1 MAGKL
6 GVLTLNLVARIGQ
19 FVEPMK
25 NAERQTETS
34 ASNMARDFEEA
45 DKGISMS
52 AKNIGLSLAGVAA
65 SYVSIDRLINT
76 QRTFDKLNAGL
87 ITATGSAEGAAAAFD
102 SLQKFAKETPYGLE
116 QSVGAFIKLT
126 NLGLKPSEAALTSY
140 GNTAAAMG
148 KDLDQ
153 MIEAVADATTGEFER
168 LKEFGIKA
176 SQENGKVSLTFKGQT
191 TTIRNNA
198 KEIEKYLLNLGD
210 VDFAGAME
218 NRMKT
223 LDGSIANLEDTIDG
237 LFLKVSQ
244 SGIGDAIKAG
254 VDGASESLETL
265 GDNLDTVG
273 DIALVVGAIFAGRYA
288 SSMVGSIQK
297 TVAASIEQKQ
307 ALVAEQ
313 AESVKLLGVQ
323 AQRARQNVALALTE
337 VNLARA
343 DFNNATT
350 AAARAAATQ
359 RLTAANIALAISEKQ
374 ASIAT
379 TAYTAATG
387 AATVATSRLA
397 ATKALLLGLTG
408 GWVGLGITVASVAAG
423 YLMMRDGADDSTKS
437 LRENNESVDD
447 AIKKY
452 KELDEVKRRAQ
463 LVSEKNTLQ
472 DLAKEYDEVNSKLIT
487 ATYSFSRHNDMT
499 SEQSKQVNA
508 LIAEYKKTGDID
520 QFSGK
525 INALNFISQTSKDR
539 FNTLGGSVKDAG
551 NEFKNQKSFVDQM
564 APAVKGVGD
573 QAKQTAGE
581 VAGLSAEI
589 QKLLNLNTEGASKS
603 NYLNELVKRNID
615 PKLAEM
621 MYEARKASNIA
632 GTSERLNAKVLNSVL
647 DRWKA
652 DQGLNKTLEERAKIE
667 ERNKKLVEA
676 QGNAMKVNALV
687 ASNAAKANYAALESA
702 KGLPKGLLSA
712 VNMTESPNSNTARSS
727 AGARGAFQFM
737 PKTAER
743 FNVDVNSV
751 NSSAKGAAEYLDKLL
766 KMFEG
771 NLENALRAYN
781 WGEGNM
787 QNYLKYGSG
796 MKNGQKGYFADRPM
810 PRETR
815 EYSGKVMGYMGGS
828 SGISFTEDYS
838 FDDWLKEQEQFAIER
853 EKREKEI
860 AEKQKE
866 LALEVATYREKVN
879 SELADKLEEIDKA
892 GFDSAK
898 TAELK
903 AEYKKRAEIDIQV
916 SEAAHSDKLAG
927 YSDYLKSEEQL
938 LNESFARR
946 QRDLKLDLSLTAEE
960 YTKLSL
966 ELEKQRNKELQQAK
980 WRALEARQAMA
991 DQIKSLASG
1000 SEDAYARASMA
1011 PQAYERWVLESNRS
1025 NAQADL
1031 KKGRVKTE
1039 RDILTSGSYSDED
1052 ERYQAL
1058 LDAHQAYRDGL
1069 AAIDL
1074 QYHRQVRELAQT
1086 QFQEQ
1091 LGLWSGILSNGQNTF
1106 SQLTQSLKNSA
1117 GEQSATYKT
1126 MFALQ
1131 QGFSVASS
1139 LVAAYTAYTQAFADP
1154 SAMTLPQ
1161 KFLGATAVMAA
1172 LTPALATIATV
1183 SMDGFANGGYTGHG
1197 GKYDPAGIVH
1207 KGEGVLTQEEIR
1219 ALGGPEGFYALRHSI
1234 KNGFADGGLA
1244 LGSPADFGV
1253 KMPKL
1258 SGVSSQE
1265 SQAPNVNVY
1274 TLPGETADVSWND
1287 GRLDVRIR
1295 KITRETIM
1303 EDARNPNSG
1312 FSKAMKQNF
1321 TVSTR
1326 RL

>member
-1 MAGKL
+1 MAGEL

-25 NAERQTETS
+25 NAERQTKTS

-198 KEIEKYLLNLGD
+198 KEIEKYLLNLGN

-525 INALNFISQTSKDR
+525 INALNFINETGKDK
-539 FNTLGGSVKDAG
+539 FNTLAGSVKTAG
-551 NEFKNQKSFVDQM
+551 NEFKTQKTFVSQM
-564 APAVKGVGD
+564 EPALKEVGD

-581 VAGLSAEI
+581 VAGLSEEI
-589 QKLLNLNTEGASKS
+589 KKLLSTNKEAMLKNTSLNAMIGAGA
-603 NYLNELVKRNID
+603 D
-615 PKLAEM
+615 PKLAEYL
-621 MYEARKASNIA
+621 YEARKAQGIL
-632 GTSERLNAKVLNSVL
+632 GTSKMLSEDVRKSVL
-647 DRWKA
+647 ARYNSEI
-652 DQGLNKTLEERAKIE
+652 GLNKTLEERAKIE
-667 ERNKKLVEA
+667 ERNKKLIEA
-676 QGNAMKVNALV
+676 QGNAMKVNAKV
-687 ASNAAKANYAALESA
+687 AANAAKYNFAAIEA
-702 KGLPKGLLSA
+702 KNKLPEGLLSA
-712 VNMTESPNSNTARSS
+712 IHMQESRGNANAYNKSS
-727 AGARGAFQFM
+727 GAAGGFQFLEG
-737 PKTAER
+737 TAKQYGVKDR
-743 FNVDVNSV
+743 YNLAQ
-751 NSSAKGAAEYLDKLL
+751 SAEGAGKYMAYLLDLFKGDLDK
-766 KMFEG
+766 
-771 NLENALRAYN
+771 AVSAYHA
-781 WGEGNM
+781 GEGNV
-787 QNYLKYGSG
+787 QRGTNIGPVNRQYV
-796 MKNGQKGYFADRPM
+796 KNIKGYL
-810 PRETR
+810 
-815 EYSGKVMGYMGGS
+815 GS
-828 SGISFTEDYS
+828 SSGVSFTEDYS
-838 FDDWLKEQEQFAIER
+838 FDDWLKELEQHVAEQEKLE
-853 EKREKEI
+853 
-860 AEKQKE
+860 KE
-866 LALEVATYREKVN
+866 LAETK
-879 SELADKLEEIDKA
+879 KA
-892 GFDSAK
+892 
-898 TAELK
+898 
-903 AEYKKRAEIDIQV
+903 IQV
-916 SEAAHSDKLAG
+916 SYYNEWQDLEYDNQERIKEIEKAFATDPTER
-927 YSDYLKSEEQL
+927 DRL
-938 LNESFARR
+938 LG
-946 QRDLKLDLSLTAEE
+946 
-960 YTKLSL
+960 
-966 ELEKQRNKELQQAK
+966 LQQKAYEDDVANWIK
-980 WRALEARQAMA
+980 AQDERVKAENEANQQIILARQNAFAMMNGPLG
-991 DQIKSLASG
+991 DMVQTGVEAS
-1000 SEDAYARASMA
+1000 ARASMN
-1011 PQAYERWVLESNRS
+1011 PEEYQRWQMNNEQQDGYSQLADNLSSARS
-1025 NAQADL
+1025 
-1031 KKGRVKTE
+1031 G
-1039 RDILTSGSYSDED
+1039 IED
-1052 ERYQAL
+1052 NEYLSETERYQQLNDAYKVYLDGKKAL
-1058 LDAHQAYRDGL
+1058 TEEYAKQEADYAQYQHDNQLSMYGSLLSQAGTVWGSMTEMVKDAAGEGSAAYK
-1069 AAIDL
+1069 AMF
-1074 QYHRQVRELAQT
+1074 LAQ
-1086 QFQEQ
+1086 QA
-1091 LGLWSGILSNGQNTF
+1091 IAIGQAIINT
-1106 SQLTQSLKNSA
+1106 
-1117 GEQSATYKT
+1117 E
-1126 MFALQ
+1126 
-1131 QGFSVASS
+1131 
-1139 LVAAYTAYTQAFADP
+1139 
-1154 SAMTLPQ
+1154 
-1161 KFLGATAVMAA
+1161 LGATAALKVDPTGFMSMMTRGIGYASVGLIAAQTISGMAHDGIDNIPKEGTWLLDKGERVVDSRTNA
-1172 LTPALATIATV
+1172 DLKGMIANQK
-1183 SMDGFANGGYTGHG
+1183 NGGGDVNISVQVT
-1197 GKYDPAGIVH
+1197 D
-1207 KGEGVLTQEEIR
+1207 
-1219 ALGGPEGFYALRHSI
+1219 
-1234 KNGFADGGLA
+1234 
-1244 LGSPADFGV
+1244 
-1253 KMPKL
+1253 
-1258 SGVSSQE
+1258 SGVSTQSNQSDQKQLGQMIGNAVRTVIRQE
-1265 SQAPNVNVY
+1265 QRQGG
-1274 TLPGETADVSWND
+1274 L
-1287 GRLDVRIR
+1287 L
-1295 KITRETIM
+1295 
-1303 EDARNPNSG
+1303 
-1312 FSKAMKQNF
+1312 SK
-1321 TVSTR
+1321 
-1326 RL
+1326 

>member
-1 MAGKL
+1 MVGKL

-25 NAERQTETS
+25 NAERQTKTS

-198 KEIEKYLLNLGD
+198 KEIEKYLLNLGN
-210 VDFAGAME
+210 VDFSGAME

-273 DIALVVGAIFAGRYA
+273 DIALVVGAIFAGRYSA
-288 SSMVGSIQK
+288 NMLGSIQK
-297 TVAASIEQKQ
+297 TIAASVEQKQ
-307 ALVAEQ
+307 ALVAEKAANVQLLSTQMQ
-313 AESVKLLGVQ
+313 AARSKVGALTAEQNLLI
-323 AQRARQNVALALTE
+323 ARIRQNT
-337 VNLARA
+337 NLQERIVLEARA
-343 DFNNATT
+343 TQVAIQLAVAERQATAST
-350 AAARAAATQ
+350 AAYTVAT
-359 RLTAANIALAISEKQ
+359 S
-374 ASIAT
+374 
-379 TAYTAATG
+379 AATG
-387 AATVATSRLA
+387 ATSRLA
-397 ATKALLLGLTG
+397 SAKALLLGLTG
-408 GWVGLGITVASVAAG
+408 GWVGLGLTVASVAAG
-423 YLMMRDGADDSTKS
+423 YLMMRDGADESTKS

-520 QFSGK
+520 RFSGK
-525 INALNFISQTSKDR
+525 INALNFINQTGKDK
-539 FNTLGGSVKDAG
+539 FNTLAGSVKTAG
-551 NEFKNQKSFVDQM
+551 NEFKTQKTFVSQM
-564 APAVKGVGD
+564 EPAVKGVGD

-621 MYEARKASNIA
+621 MYEARKDSNIA

-828 SGISFTEDYS
+828 SGVSFTEDYS

-853 EKREKEI
+853 EKREKEL
-860 AEKQKE
+860 AETK
-866 LALEVATYREKVN
+866 
-879 SELADKLEEIDKA
+879 KA
-892 GFDSAK
+892 
-898 TAELK
+898 
-903 AEYKKRAEIDIQV
+903 IQV
-916 SEAAHSDKLAG
+916 SYYNEWQNLEYDNQERIKEIEKAFATDPTER
-927 YSDYLKSEEQL
+927 DRL
-938 LNESFARR
+938 LG
-946 QRDLKLDLSLTAEE
+946 
-960 YTKLSL
+960 
-966 ELEKQRNKELQQAK
+966 LQQKAYEDDVANWIK
-980 WRALEARQAMA
+980 AQDERVKAENEANQQIILARQNAFAMMNEPLGA
-991 DQIKSLASG
+991 MTQMGVEAS
-1000 SEDAYARASMA
+1000 ARASMKPEEYQRWQLGNEQQDGYSQLSDQLYSA
-1011 PQAYERWVLESNRS
+1011 QSAIENNQYLEDTERYKQLEQAYEAYLQNKAALSEAYSKQEQDLAKTQYES
-1025 NAQADL
+1025 
-1031 KKGRVKTE
+1031 
-1039 RDILTSGSYSDED
+1039 
-1052 ERYQAL
+1052 
-1058 LDAHQAYRDGL
+1058 
-1069 AAIDL
+1069 
-1074 QYHRQVRELAQT
+1074 
-1086 QFQEQ
+1086 Q
-1091 LGLWSGILSNGQNTF
+1091 LGLWGNLLGQAQNTW
-1106 SQLTQSLKNSA
+1106 SQMTQAVKDSE
-1117 GEQSATYKT
+1117 GEQSAAFKAMFLMQQ
-1126 MFALQ
+1126 MFAIGSALVSTHLAATQ
-1131 QGFSVASS
+1131 
-1139 LVAAYTAYTQAFADP
+1139 VAAD
-1154 SAMTLPQ
+1154 
-1161 KFLGATAVMAA
+1161 
-1172 LTPALATIATV
+1172 ATIPLFGAKILASKAILAMGYANVAMIAGQTI
-1183 SMDGFANGGYTGHG
+1183 SGMAHDGIDNIPKEGTWLLDEGERVVDSRTNSDLKNYLNEARNSNSGAKITINNNTGAQVDARQNPDG
-1197 GKYDPAGIVH
+1197 
-1207 KGEGVLTQEEIR
+1207 
-1219 ALGGPEGFYALRHSI
+1219 SI
-1234 KNGFADGGLA
+1234 DIDVIERQLA
-1244 LGSPADFGV
+1244 
-1253 KMPKL
+1253 
-1258 SGVSSQE
+1258 
-1265 SQAPNVNVY
+1265 
-1274 TLPGETADVSWND
+1274 
-1287 GRLDVRIR
+1287 GRLG
-1295 KITRETIM
+1295 
-1303 EDARNPNSG
+1303 NPNSTL
-1312 FSKAMKQNF
+1312 SKSLKQN
-1321 TVSTR
+1321 TTAAR
-1326 RL
+1326 RR

>member
-1 MAGKL
+1 
-6 GVLTLNLVARIGQ
+6 
-19 FVEPMK
+19 MK
-25 NAERQTETS
+25 NAEQQTKMS
-34 ASNMARDFEEA
+34 AGNMQREFEEA

-65 SYVSIDRLINT
+65 SYVSLDRLINT

-198 KEIEKYLLNLGD
+198 KEIEKYLLDLGN

-237 LFLKVSQ
+237 LFRKVLQ
-244 SGIGDAIKAG
+244 SGIGDAIKSG
-254 VDGASESLETL
+254 VDGTSESLETL

-397 ATKALLLGLTG
+397 AVKALLLGLTG

-423 YLMMRDGADDSTKS
+423 YLMMRDGADESTKS

-573 QAKQTAGE
+573 QAKQTAIE
-581 VAGLSAEI
+581 TANLSAEI
-589 QKLLNLNTEGASKS
+589 RKLLSEANQTIKDSAITSALANRGYNDTMIELAKKYLNVEGAI
-603 NYLNELVKRNID
+603 V
-615 PKLAEM
+615 
-621 MYEARKASNIA
+621 
-632 GTSERLNAKVLNSVL
+632 TNAKGQKVLKDEL
-647 DRWKA
+647 
-652 DQGLNKTLEERAKIE
+652 KTKLREEYQAIMRSKNAVD
-667 ERNKKLVEA
+667 ERNKAEEKSKKLLEA
-676 QGNAMKVNALV
+676 TGNAMKVNAKV
-687 ASNAAKANYAALESA
+687 AANAAKYNFAAIEA
-702 KGLPKGLLSA
+702 KNKLPEGLLSA
-712 VNMTESPNSNTARSS
+712 IHMQESRGNPNAYNKSS
-727 AGARGAFQFM
+727 GAAGGFQFLEG
-737 PKTAER
+737 TAKQYGVKDR
-743 FNVDVNSV
+743 YNLAQ
-751 NSSAKGAAEYLDKLL
+751 SAEGAGKYMAYLLDLFKGDLDK
-766 KMFEG
+766 
-771 NLENALRAYN
+771 AVSAYHA
-781 WGEGNM
+781 GEGNV
-787 QNYLKYGSG
+787 QRGTNIGPVNRQYV
-796 MKNGQKGYFADRPM
+796 KNIKGYL
-810 PRETR
+810 
-815 EYSGKVMGYMGGS
+815 GGS
-828 SGISFTEDYS
+828 SGVSFTEDYS
-838 FDDWLKEQEQFAIER
+838 FDDWLKELEQHVAEQEKLE
-853 EKREKEI
+853 
-860 AEKQKE
+860 KE
-866 LALEVATYREKVN
+866 LAEAK
-879 SELADKLEEIDKA
+879 KA
-892 GFDSAK
+892 
-898 TAELK
+898 
-903 AEYKKRAEIDIQV
+903 IQV
-916 SEAAHSDKLAG
+916 SYYNEWQNLEYDNQERIKEIEKAFATDPTER
-927 YSDYLKSEEQL
+927 DRL
-938 LNESFARR
+938 LG
-946 QRDLKLDLSLTAEE
+946 
-960 YTKLSL
+960 
-966 ELEKQRNKELQQAK
+966 LQQKAYEDDVANWIK
-980 WRALEARQAMA
+980 AQDDRVKAENEANQQIILARQNAFSMMNGPLGAMV
-991 DQIKSLASG
+991 QMGVEAS
-1000 SEDAYARASMA
+1000 ARASMKPEEYQRWQLGNEQQDGYSQLA
-1011 PQAYERWVLESNRS
+1011 DNLYSAREGIQNDEYTTDTEKYAKLNEAYKTYLDSKKALSESYSKQERDL
-1025 NAQADL
+1025 AQAQYESQL
-1031 KKGRVKTE
+1031 SLWGN
-1039 RDILTSGSYSDED
+1039 LLG
-1052 ERYQAL
+1052 QA
-1058 LDAHQAYRDGL
+1058 
-1069 AAIDL
+1069 
-1074 QYHRQVRELAQT
+1074 
-1086 QFQEQ
+1086 
-1091 LGLWSGILSNGQNTF
+1091 QNTW
-1106 SQLTQSLKNSA
+1106 SQMTQAVKDSE
-1117 GEQSATYKT
+1117 GEQSGAFKAMFLAQQ
-1126 MFALQ
+1126 MFAMGSALISTHLAATQ
-1131 QGFSVASS
+1131 
-1139 LVAAYTAYTQAFADP
+1139 VAADATIPFFGAKIAASKAMLAMGYANVGLIAGQTIAGFAD
-1154 SAMTLPQ
+1154 
-1161 KFLGATAVMAA
+1161 
-1172 LTPALATIATV
+1172 
-1183 SMDGFANGGYTGHG
+1183 GGYTGHG

-1258 SGVSSQE
+1258 SGISSQGP
-1265 SQAPNVNVY
+1265 QVNVVVENY
-1274 TLPGETADVSWND
+1274 TSGQVQTKVDED
-1287 GRLDVRIR
+1287 GRIRVIIREEIDKYVPGQMQNPSSKLHKAVVRNTTATTKR
-1295 KITRETIM
+1295 
-1303 EDARNPNSG
+1303 
-1312 FSKAMKQNF
+1312 
-1321 TVSTR
+1321 
-1326 RL
+1326 

>member
-1 MAGKL
+1 MATKL
-6 GVLTLNLVARIGQ
+6 GMLTLDLVARIGQ

-25 NAERQTETS
+25 TAERQTKIS
-34 ASNMARDFEEA
+34 AGSMQREFEEA

-65 SYVSIDRLINT
+65 SYISLDRLINT

-198 KEIEKYLLNLGD
+198 KEIEKYLLNLGN
-210 VDFAGAME
+210 VDFSGAME

-244 SGIGDAIKAG
+244 SGIGDAIKSG
-254 VDGASESLETL
+254 VDGTSESLETL

-273 DIALVVGAIFAGRYA
+273 DIALVVGAIFAGRYSA
-288 SSMVGSIQK
+288 NMLGSIQK
-297 TVAASIEQKQ
+297 TIAASVEQKQ
-307 ALVAEQ
+307 ALVAEKAANVQLLSTQMQ
-313 AESVKLLGVQ
+313 AARSKVGALTAEQNLLI
-323 AQRARQNVALALTE
+323 ARIRQNT
-337 VNLARA
+337 NLQERIVLEARA
-343 DFNNATT
+343 TQVAIQLAVAERQATAST
-350 AAARAAATQ
+350 AAYTVAT
-359 RLTAANIALAISEKQ
+359 S
-374 ASIAT
+374 
-379 TAYTAATG
+379 AATG
-387 AATVATSRLA
+387 ATSRLA
-397 ATKALLLGLTG
+397 SAKALLLGLTG
-408 GWVGLGITVASVAAG
+408 GWVGLGLTVTSVAAG
-423 YLMMRDGADDSTKS
+423 YLMMRDGADESTKS

-525 INALNFISQTSKDR
+525 INALNFINQTSKDR

-615 PKLAEM
+615 PELAEM

-667 ERNKKLVEA
+667 EKNKKLVEA

-771 NLENALRAYN
+771 NLVNALRAYN

-796 MKNGQKGYFADRPM
+796 MKNGQKGYFADRPL
-810 PRETR
+810 PKETR
-815 EYSGKVMGYMGGS
+815 EYSGKVMSYMGGA
-828 SGISFTEDYS
+828 SGVSFTENHS

-853 EKREKEI
+853 EKHEKEM
-860 AEKQKE
+860 AETK
-866 LALEVATYREKVN
+866 
-879 SELADKLEEIDKA
+879 KA
-892 GFDSAK
+892 
-898 TAELK
+898 
-903 AEYKKRAEIDIQV
+903 IQV
-916 SEAAHSDKLAG
+916 S
-927 YSDYLKSEEQL
+927 YY
-938 LNESFARR
+938 NEWQNLEYDNQERIKEIEKAFAT
-946 QRDLKLDLSLTAEE
+946 D
-960 YTKLSL
+960 
-966 ELEKQRNKELQQAK
+966 
-980 WRALEARQAMA
+980 
-991 DQIKSLASG
+991 
-1000 SEDAYARASMA
+1000 
-1011 PQAYERWVLESNRS
+1011 P
-1025 NAQADL
+1025 
-1031 KKGRVKTE
+1031 TE
-1039 RDILTSGSYSDED
+1039 RDRLLGLQQKAYEDDVANWIKAQDERVKAENEANQKILTDRYKFLNDSVAMYDRIAGLSSGADEIFARATMSPEGYGQWSLANDRSNSQAALKKERVGVEQDIMTSNLYSTDD
-1052 ERYQAL
+1052 ERYEAL
-1058 LDAHQAYRDGL
+1058 KEAHQQYRDGL
-1069 AAIDL
+1069 AAIDVKYYQGLEDL
-1074 QYHRQVRELAQT
+1074 QNQT
-1086 QFQEQ
+1086 QAASLAGYGAMFGMMGSMLDAYGAKESTAYKVAFAMQKGFVLSSAILNAKGAIMSAWNDPSNVTMWQ
-1091 LGLWSGILSNGQNTF
+1091 KIAGAAAVAVQTNDLMSAIQGVALSGMAHDGIDNIPKEGTWLLDKGERVVDSRTNAD
-1106 SQLTQSLKNSA
+1106 LKN
-1117 GEQSATYKT
+1117 Y
-1126 MFALQ
+1126 L
-1131 QGFSVASS
+1131 
-1139 LVAAYTAYTQAFADP
+1139 
-1154 SAMTLPQ
+1154 
-1161 KFLGATAVMAA
+1161 
-1172 LTPALATIATV
+1172 
-1183 SMDGFANGGYTGHG
+1183 ANGGGSGGDVYYTQTIHIASDGSATSESDAKQL
-1197 GKYDPAGIVH
+1197 GKMMENMTLSV
-1207 KGEGVLTQEEIR
+1207 IR
-1219 ALGGPEGFYALRHSI
+1219 REQRQ
-1234 KNGFADGGLA
+1234 GGL
-1244 LGSPADFGV
+1244 
-1253 KMPKL
+1253 L
-1258 SGVSSQE
+1258 S
-1265 SQAPNVNVY
+1265 
-1274 TLPGETADVSWND
+1274 
-1287 GRLDVRIR
+1287 
-1295 KITRETIM
+1295 K
-1303 EDARNPNSG
+1303 
-1312 FSKAMKQNF
+1312 
-1321 TVSTR
+1321 
-1326 RL
+1326 